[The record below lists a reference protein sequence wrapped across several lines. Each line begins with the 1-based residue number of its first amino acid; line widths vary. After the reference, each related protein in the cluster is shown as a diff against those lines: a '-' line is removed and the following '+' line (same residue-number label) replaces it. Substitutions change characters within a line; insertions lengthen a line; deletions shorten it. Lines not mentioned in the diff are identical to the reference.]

1 MHKYEDGLQRCNA
14 NYTPLT
20 PVDLQVRTSNVYAHK
35 NKKAPEETVAGG
47 WFRTGVLTA
56 ADVRSGVGFLV
67 PLLNSDPTW
76 NARPAKSSLT
86 AAHCWLRSRFPGRF
100 AFVKYPI
107 PRQKI
112 QKSAL
117 RKQPNSTSAI
127 DQGQFALPVGETRMG
142 GLF

>member
-1 MHKYEDGLQRCNA
+1 MHMYEDGLQRCIAN

-20 PVDLQVRTSNVYAHK
+20 PVDLQVRTSNVYGHK
-35 NKKAPEETVAGG
+35 NKKAPEEAVAGG
-47 WFRTGVLTA
+47 WFS

-76 NARPAKSSLT
+76 NAGPTKSSLT

-100 AFVKYPI
+100 AFVKYTI

-112 QKSAL
+112 QKLTL
-117 RKQPNSTSAI
+117 RKQPNSISAI